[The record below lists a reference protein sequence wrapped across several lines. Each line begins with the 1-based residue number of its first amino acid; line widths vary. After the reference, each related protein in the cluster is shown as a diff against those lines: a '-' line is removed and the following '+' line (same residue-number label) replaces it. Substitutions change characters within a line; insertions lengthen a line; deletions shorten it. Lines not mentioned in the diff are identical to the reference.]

1 MYNGHG
7 DMKPVPED
15 FSTETKTE
23 IKKKK
28 KKKKLK
34 RKGPCVSI
42 AHKKQ
47 VCETRF

>member
-1 MYNGHG
+1 MYNGHE

-23 IKKKK
+23 MKNKKERE
-28 KKKKLK
+28 
-34 RKGPCVSI
+34 RKGPCVCI
-42 AHKKQ
+42 AHEKQ